1 LLEPLRFAMESIFI
15 APHAVVCMEYGMRHL
30 DPEAI
35 TTFVA
40 VVDAGGF
47 TAAARKI
54 GKSQAGVSVTIAR
67 FEGQLGRR
75 LFDRSRRVLELTETG
90 QALLE
95 YARRLIALEDEALE
109 VIDPRRLDG
118 RVTLGMPDDYIDVFG
133 RPLVE
138 HFSAAGARLEIEIRC
153 DFSHVLEARVWSG
166 EIDMAIITRAPGTET
181 GELLRREPLVWC
193 GPENVR
199 PERGD
204 PLPLA
209 LFPERDCR
217 ARPLILAA
225 LAAAGR
231 PWRISWTS
239 SHLPSIQATLDAGTA
254 VTALPAS
261 VIAARHRRMGAADGL
276 PLLEPLELA
285 LLVPEGAR
293 VAVRKLATFLRERF
307 HTSSV

>member
-1 LLEPLRFAMESIFI
+1 
-15 APHAVVCMEYGMRHL
+15 MRHL

-35 TTFVA
+35 ATFVA

-47 TAAARKI
+47 TAAARRI

-67 FEGQLGRR
+67 FEAQLGRR
-75 LFDRSRRVLELTETG
+75 LFDRSRRGLELTETG
-90 QALLE
+90 QALVS
-95 YARRLIALEDEALE
+95 YARRLIALEDEALAA
-109 VIDPRRLDG
+109 IDPRRLEG

-153 DFSHVLEARVWSG
+153 DFSRGLEALVRSG
-166 EIDMAIITRAPGTET
+166 EIDMAIITRATGTET

-193 GPENVR
+193 GPEDAH
-199 PERGD
+199 PERSD

-225 LAAAGR
+225 LAAGGR
-231 PWRISWTS
+231 AWRVNWTS
-239 SHLPSIQATLDAGTA
+239 SHLPSIQAALDAGTA
-254 VTALPAS
+254 ITALPAS
-261 VIAARHRRMGAADGL
+261 VIAPRHRRMGPADGL
-276 PLLEPLELA
+276 PLLEPLDLA
-285 LLVPEGAR
+285 LLVPDGAR

-307 HTSSV
+307 QAPSRSPADAATTDASSAQTGSSWEKDR